1 MIRKRILL
9 TGATGTVGKE
19 VLIQLLKKKCYDVD
33 VFSLPSS
40 KNNKFFKPYKKQI
53 QIINGS
59 LSNRLEVEKLNPM
72 YDSIIHLAAIIPPA
86 ADEYPENAY
95 SVNVEGTNNLI
106 KVMEKTSSNA
116 FFMYS
121 SSVSV
126 YGDRLSSPNIK
137 VGDPLNPS
145 LGDEYAKTKIKAEE
159 LVRNSKLDWT
169 IMRLCAIMGIKNH
182 KISKL
187 MFHMPLETCIE
198 IATPKD
204 TARAF
209 VVGIEKREE
218 LSGNIF
224 NLGGGKNCRITYKDL
239 LTRSFN
245 IYGLGKLDFPD
256 KTFAEKNFHCGY
268 YADGNELE
276 KIIEFRNDDLD
287 YYFDVT
293 KNSIPPIQK
302 ILTQLFKKPIKYF
315 LKKQSE
321 PLIAY
326 KRIDKNLKNR
336 FFYMF

>member
-1 MIRKRILL
+1 
-9 TGATGTVGKE
+9 
-19 VLIQLLKKKCYDVD
+19 
-33 VFSLPSS
+33 
-40 KNNKFFKPYKKQI
+40 
-53 QIINGS
+53 
-59 LSNRLEVEKLNPM
+59 
-72 YDSIIHLAAIIPPA
+72 
-86 ADEYPENAY
+86 
-95 SVNVEGTNNLI
+95 
-106 KVMEKTSSNA
+106 
-116 FFMYS
+116 
-121 SSVSV
+121 
-126 YGDRLSSPNIK
+126 
-137 VGDPLNPS
+137 
-145 LGDEYAKTKIKAEE
+145 
-159 LVRNSKLDWT
+159 
-169 IMRLCAIMGIKNH
+169 
-182 KISKL
+182 
-187 MFHMPLETCIE
+187 MFHMPLNTSIE

-209 VVGIEKREE
+209 VNGIEKKEE
-218 LSGNIF
+218 LSTKIY
-224 NLGGGKNCRITYKDL
+224 NLGGGKNCRITYKEL
-239 LTRSFN
+239 LARSFK

-287 YYFDVT
+287 YYFDMT